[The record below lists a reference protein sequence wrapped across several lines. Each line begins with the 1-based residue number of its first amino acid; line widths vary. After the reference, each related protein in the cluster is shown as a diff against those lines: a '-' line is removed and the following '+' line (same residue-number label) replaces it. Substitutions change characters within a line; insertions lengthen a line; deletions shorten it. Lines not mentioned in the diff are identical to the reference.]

1 MTETTPQPRF
11 HKSPRLGEQLVLKGV
26 ISQEELESSLAASKA
41 SGTKLGE
48 YLVSHGI
55 VPEEEILKALSEQL
69 NVPLYDA
76 SKYPLDPALKELLPQ
91 DIARENRLVPLTMDN
106 EILYCALLDPNNFH
120 AIDAVEE
127 FCQCQV
133 EPVLCTKQ
141 DFVRLFS
148 AIYGEYSAF
157 NEMLGEIGANLAP
170 ETAAR
175 DEEEI
180 SADAAND
187 VPVIRLVN
195 LILSEGVK
203 VGASDIHINP
213 EKTTVNV
220 RYRVEGMLR
229 KASEVPLKMASSVVS
244 RIKIMGNMDISET
257 RLPQDGR
264 FTMKVEGHEIN
275 VRVSSIPT
283 TYGENVVMRLLDMNA
298 KRVYELPKLGM
309 SPEDFETVS
318 SAARKPYGMILSTG
332 PTGSGKSSSLYAII
346 KLVNREEVNIMTL
359 EDPVEYRM
367 AGVRQVQL
375 NVKAGMTFSS
385 GLRSILRQDPDILM
399 VGEIRDKETAQIAVQ
414 AALTGHL
421 VLSTLHTN
429 DAISAINRLVDMGV
443 EPYLVSSVLLCSFAQ
458 RLVRCVCPH
467 CREEYQ
473 PAPGLMKAFNLTAAD
488 GPFYHG
494 AGCPRCGGTGYMGRT
509 AIFEVF
515 PMLDEFQDMVASG
528 ATRQAIARR
537 ARELGIHSMTDD
549 AAQKIRAGITTCEE
563 AIRVTAA

>member
-1 MTETTPQPRF
+1 MPNNVPRF
-11 HKSPRLGEQLVLKGV
+11 NRSPRLGEQLVLKG
-26 ISQEELESSLAASKA
+26 ILSEEALENALSAAKA
-41 SGTKLGE
+41 ANMKLGE
-48 YLVSHGI
+48 YLTSHGI
-55 VPEEEILKALSEQL
+55 VPEEDILKALSEQL
-69 NVPLYDA
+69 SFPLYNPDEF
-76 SKYPLDPALKELLPQ
+76 PLDPHLKDLVPQ
-91 DIARENRLVPLTMDN
+91 DVARENRLVPLTL
-106 EILYCALLDPNNFH
+106 EEGVLYCALLDPNNFR
-120 AIDAVEE
+120 ALDTVEE
-127 FCQCQV
+127 TCRCQV
-133 EPVLCTKQ
+133 EPVLCTKA

-148 AIYGEYSAF
+148 AVYGEYSAF
-157 NEMLGEIGANLAP
+157 SEMLGEIDTDTAP
-170 ETAAR
+170 DAGRA
-175 DEEEI
+175 DEEVI
-180 SADAAND
+180 TSNAVDD

-229 KASEVPLKMASSVVS
+229 KASEVPLKLAPSVVS

-264 FTMKVEGHEIN
+264 FTIKVEGHEIN

-283 TYGENVVMRLLDMNA
+283 TYGENVVMRLLDMSA
-298 KRVYELPKLGM
+298 QRIYELPKLGM
-309 SPEDFETVS
+309 GPEDYKLVTQ
-318 SAARKPYGMILSTG
+318 AAHKPYGMILSTG

-346 KLVNREEVNIMTL
+346 KLVNRDEVNIMTL

-385 GLRSILRQDPDILM
+385 GLRAILRQDPDILM
-399 VGEIRDKETAQIAVQ
+399 VGEIRDRETAQIAVQ

-429 DAISAINRLVDMGV
+429 DALSAVTRLVDMGV
-443 EPYLVSSVLLCSFAQ
+443 EPYLVASVLLCSFAQ

-467 CREEYQ
+467 CREQYQ
-473 PAPGLMKAFNLTAAD
+473 PSIGLLHVFGLTPED
-488 GPFYHG
+488 GPFFHG
-494 AGCPRCGGTGYMGRT
+494 KGCPRCGGTGYMGRT

-515 PMLDEFQDMVASG
+515 PMLDELQGMVTAGKSK
-528 ATRQAIARR
+528 QEIYRR
-537 ARELGIHSMTDD
+537 ARELGIRTMADD
-549 AAQKIRAGITTCEE
+549 AAKKIRAGITTAEE

>member
-1 MTETTPQPRF
+1 MPNNVPRF
-11 HKSPRLGEQLVLKGV
+11 NRSPRLGEQLVLKG
-26 ISQEELESSLAASKA
+26 ILTEEALENALSAAKA
-41 SGTKLGE
+41 ANMKLGE
-48 YLVSHGI
+48 YLTSHGI
-55 VPEEEILKALSEQL
+55 VPEEDILKALSEQL
-69 NVPLYDA
+69 NFPLYNPDEF
-76 SKYPLDPALKELLPQ
+76 PLDTHLKDLVPQ
-91 DIARENRLVPLTMDN
+91 DVARENRLVPLTF
-106 EILYCALLDPNNFH
+106 EEGVLYCALLDPNNFR
-120 AIDAVEE
+120 ALDTVEE
-127 FCQCQV
+127 TCRCQV
-133 EPVLCTKQ
+133 EPVLCTKA
-141 DFVRLFS
+141 DFIRLFS
-148 AIYGEYSAF
+148 AVYGEYSAF
-157 NEMLGEIGANLAP
+157 SEMLGEIDADTAP
-170 ETAAR
+170 DAGLK
-175 DEEEI
+175 DEEVI
-180 SADAAND
+180 TNNAVDD

-229 KASEVPLKMASSVVS
+229 KASEVPLKLAPSVVS

-264 FTMKVEGHEIN
+264 FTIKVEGHEIN

-283 TYGENVVMRLLDMNA
+283 TYGENVVMRLLDMSA
-298 KRVYELPKLGM
+298 QRIYELPKLGM
-309 SPEDFETVS
+309 GPEDYKLVTQ
-318 SAARKPYGMILSTG
+318 AAHKPYGMILSTG

-346 KLVNREEVNIMTL
+346 KLVNRDEVNIMTL

-385 GLRSILRQDPDILM
+385 GLRAILRQDPDILM
-399 VGEIRDKETAQIAVQ
+399 VGEIRDRETAHIAVQ

-429 DAISAINRLVDMGV
+429 DALSAVNRLVDMGV
-443 EPYLVSSVLLCSFAQ
+443 EPYLVASVLLCSFAQ

-467 CREEYQ
+467 CREQYQ
-473 PAPGLMKAFNLTAAD
+473 PSIGLLHVFGLTPED
-488 GPFYHG
+488 GPFFHG
-494 AGCPRCGGTGYMGRT
+494 KGCPRCGGTGYMGRT

-515 PMLDEFQDMVASG
+515 PMLDELQEMVTAGKSK
-528 ATRQAIARR
+528 QEIYRR
-537 ARELGIHSMTDD
+537 ARELGIRTMADD
-549 AAQKIRAGITTCEE
+549 AAKKIRAGITTAEE

>member
-1 MTETTPQPRF
+1 MTNNAPRF
-11 HKSPRLGEQLVLKGV
+11 NRSPRLGEQLVLKG
-26 ISQEELESSLAASKA
+26 ILTEEALENALSAAKA
-41 SGTKLGE
+41 ADMKLGE
-48 YLVSHGI
+48 YLTSHGI
-55 VPEEEILKALSEQL
+55 VPEEDILKALSEQL
-69 NVPLYDA
+69 NFPLYNPDEF
-76 SKYPLDPALKELLPQ
+76 PLDTHLKDLVPQ
-91 DIARENRLVPLTMDN
+91 DVARENRLVPLSL
-106 EILYCALLDPNNFH
+106 EGGVLYCALLDPNNFR
-120 AIDAVEE
+120 ALDTVEE
-127 FCQCQV
+127 TCRCQV
-133 EPVLCTKQ
+133 EPVLCTKA

-148 AIYGEYSAF
+148 AVYGEYSAF
-157 NEMLGEIGANLAP
+157 SEMLGEIDADTAP
-170 ETAAR
+170 DTGMA
-175 DEEEI
+175 DEEVI
-180 SADAAND
+180 TNNAVDD

-229 KASEVPLKMASSVVS
+229 KASEVPLKLAPSVVS

-264 FTMKVEGHEIN
+264 FTIKVEGHEIN

-283 TYGENVVMRLLDMNA
+283 TYGENVVMRLLDMSA
-298 KRVYELPKLGM
+298 QRIYELPKLGM
-309 SPEDFETVS
+309 GPEDYELVTQ
-318 SAARKPYGMILSTG
+318 AAHKPYGMILSTG

-346 KLVNREEVNIMTL
+346 KLINRDEVNIMTL

-385 GLRSILRQDPDILM
+385 GLRAILRQDPDILM
-399 VGEIRDKETAQIAVQ
+399 VGEIRDRETAQIAVQ

-429 DAISAINRLVDMGV
+429 DALSAVNRLVDMGV
-443 EPYLVSSVLLCSFAQ
+443 EPYLVASVLLCSFAQ

-467 CREEYQ
+467 CREQYQ
-473 PAPGLMKAFNLTAAD
+473 PSIGLLHVFGLTPED
-488 GPFYHG
+488 GPFFHG
-494 AGCPRCGGTGYMGRT
+494 KGCPRCGGTGYMGRT

-515 PMLDEFQDMVASG
+515 PMLDELQEMITAGKSK
-528 ATRQAIARR
+528 QEIYRR
-537 ARELGIHSMTDD
+537 ARELGIRTMTDD
-549 AAQKIRAGITTCEE
+549 AAKKIRAGITTAEE

>member
-1 MTETTPQPRF
+1 MTNNVPRLNR
-11 HKSPRLGEQLVLKGV
+11 SPRLGEQLVLKG
-26 ISQEELESSLAASKA
+26 ILTEEALENALSAAKA
-41 SGTKLGE
+41 ANMKLGE
-48 YLVSHGI
+48 YLTSHGI
-55 VPEEEILKALSEQL
+55 VPEEDILKALSEQL
-69 NVPLYDA
+69 NFPLYNPDEF
-76 SKYPLDPALKELLPQ
+76 PLDPHLKDLVPQ
-91 DIARENRLVPLTMDN
+91 DVARENRLVPLTF
-106 EILYCALLDPNNFH
+106 EEGVLYCALLDSNNFR
-120 AIDAVEE
+120 ALDTVEE
-127 FCQCQV
+127 TCRCQV
-133 EPVLCTKQ
+133 EPVLCTKA

-148 AIYGEYSAF
+148 AVYGEYSAF
-157 NEMLGEIGANLAP
+157 SEMLGEIDADTAP
-170 ETAAR
+170 DAGRA
-175 DEEEI
+175 DEEVI
-180 SADAAND
+180 TNNAVDD

-229 KASEVPLKMASSVVS
+229 KASEVPLKLAPSVVS

-264 FTMKVEGHEIN
+264 FTIKVEGHEIN

-283 TYGENVVMRLLDMNA
+283 TYGENVVMRLLDMSA
-298 KRVYELPKLGM
+298 QRIYELPKLGM
-309 SPEDFETVS
+309 GPEDYKLVTQ
-318 SAARKPYGMILSTG
+318 AAHKPYGMILSTG

-346 KLVNREEVNIMTL
+346 KLVNRDEVNIMTL

-385 GLRSILRQDPDILM
+385 GLRAILRQDPDILM
-399 VGEIRDKETAQIAVQ
+399 VGEIRDRETAQIAVQ

-429 DAISAINRLVDMGV
+429 DALSAVNRLVDMGV
-443 EPYLVSSVLLCSFAQ
+443 EPYLVASVLLCSFAQ

-467 CREEYQ
+467 CREQYQ
-473 PAPGLMKAFNLTAAD
+473 PSIGLLHVFGLTPED
-488 GPFYHG
+488 GPFFHG
-494 AGCPRCGGTGYMGRT
+494 KGCPRCGGTGYMGRT

-515 PMLDEFQDMVASG
+515 PMLDELQEMVTAGKSK
-528 ATRQAIARR
+528 QEIYRR
-537 ARELGIHSMTDD
+537 ARELGIRTMADD
-549 AAQKIRAGITTCEE
+549 AAKKIRAGITTAEE

>member
-1 MTETTPQPRF
+1 MPNNVPRF
-11 HKSPRLGEQLVLKGV
+11 NRSPRLGEQLVLKG
-26 ISQEELESSLAASKA
+26 ILTEEALENALSAAKA
-41 SGTKLGE
+41 ANMKLGE
-48 YLVSHGI
+48 YLTSHGI
-55 VPEEEILKALSEQL
+55 VPEEDILKALSEQL
-69 NVPLYDA
+69 NFPLYNPDEF
-76 SKYPLDPALKELLPQ
+76 PLDPHLKDLVPQ
-91 DIARENRLVPLTMDN
+91 DVARENRLVPLTF
-106 EILYCALLDPNNFH
+106 EEGVLYCALLDPNNFR
-120 AIDAVEE
+120 ALDTVEE
-127 FCQCQV
+127 TCRCQV
-133 EPVLCTKQ
+133 EPVLCTKA

-148 AIYGEYSAF
+148 AVYGEYSAF
-157 NEMLGEIGANLAP
+157 SEMLGEIDADTTPDAGRA
-170 ETAAR
+170 
-175 DEEEI
+175 DEEVI
-180 SADAAND
+180 TNNAVDD

-229 KASEVPLKMASSVVS
+229 KASEVPLKLAPSVVS

-264 FTMKVEGHEIN
+264 FTIKVEGHEIN

-283 TYGENVVMRLLDMNA
+283 TYGENVVMRLLDMSA
-298 KRVYELPKLGM
+298 QRIYELPKLGM
-309 SPEDFETVS
+309 GPEDYKLVTQ
-318 SAARKPYGMILSTG
+318 AAHKPYGMILSTG

-346 KLVNREEVNIMTL
+346 KLVNRDEVNIMTL

-385 GLRSILRQDPDILM
+385 GLRAILRQDPDILM
-399 VGEIRDKETAQIAVQ
+399 VGEIRDRETAQIAVQ

-429 DAISAINRLVDMGV
+429 DALSAVNRLVDMGV
-443 EPYLVSSVLLCSFAQ
+443 EPYLVASVLLCSFAQ

-467 CREEYQ
+467 CREQYQ
-473 PAPGLMKAFNLTAAD
+473 PSIGLLHVFGLTPED
-488 GPFYHG
+488 GPFFHG
-494 AGCPRCGGTGYMGRT
+494 KGCPRCGGTGYMGRT

-515 PMLDEFQDMVASG
+515 PMLDELQEMVTAGKSK
-528 ATRQAIARR
+528 QEIYRR
-537 ARELGIHSMTDD
+537 ARELGIRIMADD
-549 AAQKIRAGITTCEE
+549 AAKKIRAGITTAEE

>member
-1 MTETTPQPRF
+1 MPNNVPRF
-11 HKSPRLGEQLVLKGV
+11 NRSPRLGEQLVLKG
-26 ISQEELESSLAASKA
+26 ILTEEALENALSAAKA
-41 SGTKLGE
+41 ANMKLGE
-48 YLVSHGI
+48 YLTSHGI
-55 VPEEEILKALSEQL
+55 VPEEDILKALSEQL
-69 NVPLYDA
+69 NFPLYNPDEF
-76 SKYPLDPALKELLPQ
+76 PLNPHLKDMVPQ
-91 DIARENRLVPLTMDN
+91 DVARENRLVPLTL
-106 EILYCALLDPNNFH
+106 EEGVLYCALLDPNNFR
-120 AIDAVEE
+120 ALDTVEE
-127 FCQCQV
+127 NCRCQV
-133 EPVLCTKQ
+133 EPVLCTKA

-148 AIYGEYSAF
+148 AVYGEYSAF
-157 NEMLGEIGANLAP
+157 SEMLGEIDADTAP
-170 ETAAR
+170 DAGRA
-175 DEEEI
+175 DEEVI
-180 SADAAND
+180 TNNAVDD

-229 KASEVPLKMASSVVS
+229 KASEVPLKLAPSVVS

-264 FTMKVEGHEIN
+264 FTIKVEGHEIN

-283 TYGENVVMRLLDMNA
+283 TYGENVVMRLLDMSA
-298 KRVYELPKLGM
+298 QRIYELPKLGM
-309 SPEDFETVS
+309 GPEDYKLVTQ
-318 SAARKPYGMILSTG
+318 AAHKPYGMILSTG

-346 KLVNREEVNIMTL
+346 KLVNRDEVNIMTL

-385 GLRSILRQDPDILM
+385 GLRAILRQDPDILM
-399 VGEIRDKETAQIAVQ
+399 VGEIRDRETAHIAVQ

-429 DAISAINRLVDMGV
+429 DALSAVNRLVDMGV
-443 EPYLVSSVLLCSFAQ
+443 EPYLVASVLLCSFAQ

-467 CREEYQ
+467 CREQYQ
-473 PAPGLMKAFNLTAAD
+473 PSIGLLHVFGLTPED
-488 GPFYHG
+488 GPFFHG
-494 AGCPRCGGTGYMGRT
+494 KGCPRCGGTGYMGRT

-515 PMLDEFQDMVASG
+515 PMLDELQEMVTAGKSK
-528 ATRQAIARR
+528 QEIYRR
-537 ARELGIHSMTDD
+537 ARELGIRTMADD
-549 AAQKIRAGITTCEE
+549 AAKKIRAGITTAEE

>member
-1 MTETTPQPRF
+1 MPNNAPRF
-11 HKSPRLGEQLVLKGV
+11 NRSPRLGEQLVLKG
-26 ISQEELESSLAASKA
+26 ILTEEALENALSAAKA
-41 SGTKLGE
+41 ANMKLGE
-48 YLVSHGI
+48 YLTSHGI
-55 VPEEEILKALSEQL
+55 VPEEDILKALSEQL
-69 NVPLYDA
+69 NFPLYNPDEF
-76 SKYPLDPALKELLPQ
+76 PLDPHLKDLVPQ
-91 DIARENRLVPLTMDN
+91 DVAREIRLVPLTF
-106 EILYCALLDPNNFH
+106 EEGVLYCALLDPNNFR
-120 AIDAVEE
+120 ALDTVEE
-127 FCQCQV
+127 TCRCQM
-133 EPVLCTKQ
+133 EPVLCTKA

-148 AIYGEYSAF
+148 AVYGEYSAF
-157 NEMLGEIGANLAP
+157 SEMLGEIDADTAP
-170 ETAAR
+170 DAGRA
-175 DEEEI
+175 DEEVI
-180 SADAAND
+180 TNNAVDD

-229 KASEVPLKMASSVVS
+229 KASEVPLKLAPSVVS

-264 FTMKVEGHEIN
+264 FTIKVEGHEIN

-283 TYGENVVMRLLDMNA
+283 TYGENVVMRLLDMSA
-298 KRVYELPKLGM
+298 QRIYELPKLGM
-309 SPEDFETVS
+309 GPEDYKLVTQ
-318 SAARKPYGMILSTG
+318 AAHKPYGMILSTG

-346 KLVNREEVNIMTL
+346 KLVNRDEVNIMTL

-385 GLRSILRQDPDILM
+385 GLRAILRQDPDILM
-399 VGEIRDKETAQIAVQ
+399 VGEIRDRETAHIAVQ

-429 DAISAINRLVDMGV
+429 DALSAVNRLVDMGV
-443 EPYLVSSVLLCSFAQ
+443 EPYLVASVLLCSFAQ

-467 CREEYQ
+467 CREQYQ
-473 PAPGLMKAFNLTAAD
+473 PSIGLLHVFGLTPED
-488 GPFYHG
+488 GPFFHG
-494 AGCPRCGGTGYMGRT
+494 KGCPRCGGTGYMGRT

-515 PMLDEFQDMVASG
+515 PMLDELQEMVTAGKSK
-528 ATRQAIARR
+528 QEIYRR
-537 ARELGIHSMTDD
+537 ARELGIRTMADD
-549 AAQKIRAGITTCEE
+549 AAKKIRAGITTAEE

>member
-1 MTETTPQPRF
+1 MPNNVPRF
-11 HKSPRLGEQLVLKGV
+11 NRSPRLGEQLVLKG
-26 ISQEELESSLAASKA
+26 ILTEEALENALSAAKA
-41 SGTKLGE
+41 ANMKLGE
-48 YLVSHGI
+48 YLTSHGI
-55 VPEEEILKALSEQL
+55 VPEEDILKALSEQL
-69 NVPLYDA
+69 NFPLYNPDEF
-76 SKYPLDPALKELLPQ
+76 PLNPHLKDMVPQ
-91 DIARENRLVPLTMDN
+91 DVARENRLVPLTL
-106 EILYCALLDPNNFH
+106 EEGVLYCALLDPNNFR
-120 AIDAVEE
+120 ALDTVEE
-127 FCQCQV
+127 NCRCQV
-133 EPVLCTKQ
+133 EPVLCTKA

-148 AIYGEYSAF
+148 AVYGEYSAF
-157 NEMLGEIGANLAP
+157 SEMLGEIDADTAP
-170 ETAAR
+170 DAGRA
-175 DEEEI
+175 DEEVI
-180 SADAAND
+180 TTNAVDD

-229 KASEVPLKMASSVVS
+229 KASEVPLKLAPSVVS

-264 FTMKVEGHEIN
+264 FTIKLEGHEIN

-283 TYGENVVMRLLDMNA
+283 TYGENVVMRLLDMSA
-298 KRVYELPKLGM
+298 QRIYELPKLGM
-309 SPEDFETVS
+309 GPEDYKLVTQ
-318 SAARKPYGMILSTG
+318 AAHKPYGMILSTG

-346 KLVNREEVNIMTL
+346 KLVNRDEVNIMTL

-385 GLRSILRQDPDILM
+385 GLRAILRQDPDILM
-399 VGEIRDKETAQIAVQ
+399 VGEIRDRETAHIAVQ

-429 DAISAINRLVDMGV
+429 DALSAVNRLVDMGV
-443 EPYLVSSVLLCSFAQ
+443 EPYLVASVLLCSFAQ

-467 CREEYQ
+467 CREQYQ
-473 PAPGLMKAFNLTAAD
+473 PSIGLLHVFGLTPED
-488 GPFYHG
+488 GPFFHG
-494 AGCPRCGGTGYMGRT
+494 KGCPRCGGTGYMGRT

-515 PMLDEFQDMVASG
+515 PMLDELQEMVTAGKSK
-528 ATRQAIARR
+528 QEIYRR
-537 ARELGIHSMTDD
+537 ARELGIRTMADD
-549 AAQKIRAGITTCEE
+549 AAKKIRAGITTAEE

>member
-1 MTETTPQPRF
+1 MPNNVPRF
-11 HKSPRLGEQLVLKGV
+11 NRSPRLGEQLVLKG
-26 ISQEELESSLAASKA
+26 ILTEEALENALSAAKA
-41 SGTKLGE
+41 ANMKLGE
-48 YLVSHGI
+48 YLTSHGI
-55 VPEEEILKALSEQL
+55 VPEEDILKALSEQL
-69 NVPLYDA
+69 SFPLYNPDEF
-76 SKYPLDPALKELLPQ
+76 PLDTHLKDLVPQ
-91 DIARENRLVPLTMDN
+91 DVARENRLVPLTL
-106 EILYCALLDPNNFH
+106 EEGVLYCALLDPNNFR
-120 AIDAVEE
+120 ALDTVEE
-127 FCQCQV
+127 TCRCQV
-133 EPVLCTKQ
+133 EPVLCTKA

-148 AIYGEYSAF
+148 AVYGEYSAF
-157 NEMLGEIGANLAP
+157 SEMLGEIDADTAP
-170 ETAAR
+170 DAGRA
-175 DEEEI
+175 DEEVI
-180 SADAAND
+180 TNNAVDD

-229 KASEVPLKMASSVVS
+229 KASEVPLKLAPSVVS

-264 FTMKVEGHEIN
+264 FTIKVEGHEIN

-283 TYGENVVMRLLDMNA
+283 TYGENVVMRLLDMSA
-298 KRVYELPKLGM
+298 QRIYELPKLGM
-309 SPEDFETVS
+309 GPEDYKLVTQ
-318 SAARKPYGMILSTG
+318 AAHKPYGMILSTG

-346 KLVNREEVNIMTL
+346 KLVNRDEVNIMTL

-385 GLRSILRQDPDILM
+385 GLRAILRQDPDILM
-399 VGEIRDKETAQIAVQ
+399 VGEIRDRETAQIAVQ

-429 DAISAINRLVDMGV
+429 DALSAVNRLVDMGV
-443 EPYLVSSVLLCSFAQ
+443 EPYLVASVLLCSFAQ

-467 CREEYQ
+467 CREQYQ
-473 PAPGLMKAFNLTAAD
+473 PSIGLLHVFGLTPED
-488 GPFYHG
+488 GPFFHG
-494 AGCPRCGGTGYMGRT
+494 KGCPRCGGTGYMGRT

-515 PMLDEFQDMVASG
+515 PMLDELQEMVTAGKSK
-528 ATRQAIARR
+528 QEIYRR
-537 ARELGIHSMTDD
+537 ARELGIRTMADD
-549 AAQKIRAGITTCEE
+549 AAKKIRAGITTAEE

>member
-1 MTETTPQPRF
+1 MPNNVPRF
-11 HKSPRLGEQLVLKGV
+11 NRSPRLGEQLVLKG
-26 ISQEELESSLAASKA
+26 ILTEEALENALSAAKA
-41 SGTKLGE
+41 ANMKLGE
-48 YLVSHGI
+48 YLTSHGI
-55 VPEEEILKALSEQL
+55 VPEEDILKALSEQL
-69 NVPLYDA
+69 NLPLYNPDEF
-76 SKYPLDPALKELLPQ
+76 PLDPHLKDLVPQ
-91 DIARENRLVPLTMDN
+91 DVARENRLVPLTF
-106 EILYCALLDPNNFH
+106 EEGVLYCALLDPNNFR
-120 AIDAVEE
+120 ALDTVEE
-127 FCQCQV
+127 TCRCQV
-133 EPVLCTKQ
+133 EPVLCTKA

-148 AIYGEYSAF
+148 AVYGEYSAF
-157 NEMLGEIGANLAP
+157 SEMLGEIDADTSPDAGRA
-170 ETAAR
+170 
-175 DEEEI
+175 DEEVI
-180 SADAAND
+180 TNNAVDD

-229 KASEVPLKMASSVVS
+229 KASEVPLKLAPSVVS

-264 FTMKVEGHEIN
+264 FTIKVEGHEIN

-283 TYGENVVMRLLDMNA
+283 TYGENVVMRLLDMSA
-298 KRVYELPKLGM
+298 QRIYELPKLGM
-309 SPEDFETVS
+309 GPEDYKLVTQ
-318 SAARKPYGMILSTG
+318 AAHKPYGMILSTG

-346 KLVNREEVNIMTL
+346 KLVNRDEVNIMTL

-385 GLRSILRQDPDILM
+385 GLRAILRQDPDILM
-399 VGEIRDKETAQIAVQ
+399 VGEIRDRETAHIAVQ

-429 DAISAINRLVDMGV
+429 DALSAVNRLVDMGV
-443 EPYLVSSVLLCSFAQ
+443 EPYLVASVLLCSFAQ

-467 CREEYQ
+467 CREQYQ
-473 PAPGLMKAFNLTAAD
+473 PSIGLLHVFGLTPED
-488 GPFYHG
+488 GPFFHG
-494 AGCPRCGGTGYMGRT
+494 KGCPRCGGTGYMGRT

-515 PMLDEFQDMVASG
+515 PMLDELQEMVTAGKSK
-528 ATRQAIARR
+528 QEIYRR
-537 ARELGIHSMTDD
+537 ARELGIRTMADD
-549 AAQKIRAGITTCEE
+549 AAKKIRAGITTAEE

>member
-1 MTETTPQPRF
+1 MTNNVPRF
-11 HKSPRLGEQLVLKGV
+11 NRSPRLGEQLVLKG
-26 ISQEELESSLAASKA
+26 ILTEEALENALSAAKA
-41 SGTKLGE
+41 ADMKLGE
-48 YLVSHGI
+48 YLTSHGI
-55 VPEEEILKALSEQL
+55 VPEEDILKALSEQL
-69 NVPLYDA
+69 NFPLYNPDEF
-76 SKYPLDPALKELLPQ
+76 PLDPHLKDMVPQ
-91 DIARENRLVPLTMDN
+91 DVARENRLVPLTF
-106 EILYCALLDPNNFH
+106 EEGVLYCALLDPNNFR
-120 AIDAVEE
+120 ALDTVEE
-127 FCQCQV
+127 TCRCQV
-133 EPVLCTKQ
+133 EPVLCTKA

-148 AIYGEYSAF
+148 AVYGEYSAF
-157 NEMLGEIGANLAP
+157 SEMLGEINADTAP
-170 ETAAR
+170 DAGRA
-175 DEEEI
+175 DEEVI
-180 SADAAND
+180 TNNAVDD

-229 KASEVPLKMASSVVS
+229 KASEVPLKLAPSVVS

-264 FTMKVEGHEIN
+264 FTIKVEGHEIN

-283 TYGENVVMRLLDMNA
+283 TYGENVVMRLLDMSA
-298 KRVYELPKLGM
+298 QRIYELPKLGM
-309 SPEDFETVS
+309 GPEDYKLVTQ
-318 SAARKPYGMILSTG
+318 AAHKPYGMILSTG

-346 KLVNREEVNIMTL
+346 KLINRDEVNIMTL

-367 AGVRQVQL
+367 TGVRQVQL

-385 GLRSILRQDPDILM
+385 GLRAILRQDPDILM
-399 VGEIRDKETAQIAVQ
+399 VGEIRDRETAQIAVQ

-429 DAISAINRLVDMGV
+429 DALSAVNRLVDMGV
-443 EPYLVSSVLLCSFAQ
+443 EPYLVASVLLCSFAQ

-467 CREEYQ
+467 CREQYQ
-473 PAPGLMKAFNLTAAD
+473 PSIGLLHVFGLTPED
-488 GPFYHG
+488 GPFFHG
-494 AGCPRCGGTGYMGRT
+494 KGCPRCGGTGYMGRT

-515 PMLDEFQDMVASG
+515 PMLDELQEMVTAGKSK
-528 ATRQAIARR
+528 QEIYRR
-537 ARELGIHSMTDD
+537 ARELGIRTMADD
-549 AAQKIRAGITTCEE
+549 AAKKIRAGITTAEE

>member
-1 MTETTPQPRF
+1 MPNNAPRF
-11 HKSPRLGEQLVLKGV
+11 NRSPRLGEQLVLKG
-26 ISQEELESSLAASKA
+26 ILTEEALENALSAAKA
-41 SGTKLGE
+41 ANMKLGE
-48 YLVSHGI
+48 YLTSHGI
-55 VPEEEILKALSEQL
+55 VPEEDILKALSEQL
-69 NVPLYDA
+69 SFPLYNPDEF
-76 SKYPLDPALKELLPQ
+76 PLDPHLKDLVPQ
-91 DIARENRLVPLTMDN
+91 DVARENRLVPLTL
-106 EILYCALLDPNNFH
+106 EEGVLYCALLDPNNFR
-120 AIDAVEE
+120 ALDTVEE
-127 FCQCQV
+127 TCRCQV
-133 EPVLCTKQ
+133 EPVLCTKA

-148 AIYGEYSAF
+148 AVYGEYSAF
-157 NEMLGEIGANLAP
+157 SEMLGEIDADTAP
-170 ETAAR
+170 DAGRA
-175 DEEEI
+175 DEEVI
-180 SADAAND
+180 TNNAVDD

-229 KASEVPLKMASSVVS
+229 KASEVPLKLAPSVVS

-264 FTMKVEGHEIN
+264 FTIKVEGHEIN

-283 TYGENVVMRLLDMNA
+283 TYGENVVMRLLDMSA
-298 KRVYELPKLGM
+298 QRIYELPKLGM
-309 SPEDFETVS
+309 GPEDYKLVTQ
-318 SAARKPYGMILSTG
+318 AARKPYGMILSTG

-346 KLVNREEVNIMTL
+346 KLVNRDEVNIMTL

-385 GLRSILRQDPDILM
+385 GLRAILRQDPDILM
-399 VGEIRDKETAQIAVQ
+399 VGEIRDRETAQIAVQ

-429 DAISAINRLVDMGV
+429 DALSAVNRLVDMGV
-443 EPYLVSSVLLCSFAQ
+443 EPYLVASVLLCSFAQ

-467 CREEYQ
+467 CREQYQ
-473 PAPGLMKAFNLTAAD
+473 PSIGLLHVFGLTPED
-488 GPFYHG
+488 GPFFHG
-494 AGCPRCGGTGYMGRT
+494 KGCPRCGGTGYMGRT

-515 PMLDEFQDMVASG
+515 PMLDELQEMVTAGKSK
-528 ATRQAIARR
+528 QEIYRR
-537 ARELGIHSMTDD
+537 ARELGIRTMADD
-549 AAQKIRAGITTCEE
+549 AAKKIRAGITTAEE

>member
-1 MTETTPQPRF
+1 MPNNVPRF
-11 HKSPRLGEQLVLKGV
+11 NRSPRLGEQLVLKG
-26 ISQEELESSLAASKA
+26 ILTEEALENALSAAKA
-41 SGTKLGE
+41 ANMKLGE
-48 YLVSHGI
+48 YLTSHGI
-55 VPEEEILKALSEQL
+55 VPEEDILKALSEQL
-69 NVPLYDA
+69 SFPLYNPDEF
-76 SKYPLDPALKELLPQ
+76 PLDTHLKDLVPQ
-91 DIARENRLVPLTMDN
+91 DVARENRLVPLTL
-106 EILYCALLDPNNFH
+106 EEGVLYCALLDPNNFR
-120 AIDAVEE
+120 ALDTVEE
-127 FCQCQV
+127 TCRCQV
-133 EPVLCTKQ
+133 EPVLCTKA

-148 AIYGEYSAF
+148 AVYGEYSAF
-157 NEMLGEIGANLAP
+157 SEMLGEIDADTAP
-170 ETAAR
+170 DADRA
-175 DEEEI
+175 DEEVI
-180 SADAAND
+180 TNNAVDD

-229 KASEVPLKMASSVVS
+229 KASEVPLKLAPSVVS

-264 FTMKVEGHEIN
+264 FTIKVEGHEIN

-283 TYGENVVMRLLDMNA
+283 TYGENVVMRLLDMSA
-298 KRVYELPKLGM
+298 QRIYELPKLGM
-309 SPEDFETVS
+309 GPEDYKLVTQ
-318 SAARKPYGMILSTG
+318 AAHKPYGMILSTG

-346 KLVNREEVNIMTL
+346 KLVNRDEVNIMTL

-385 GLRSILRQDPDILM
+385 GLRAILRQDPDILM
-399 VGEIRDKETAQIAVQ
+399 VGEIRDRETAQIAVQ

-429 DAISAINRLVDMGV
+429 DALSAVNRLVDMGV
-443 EPYLVSSVLLCSFAQ
+443 EPYLVASVLLCSFAQ

-467 CREEYQ
+467 CREQYQ
-473 PAPGLMKAFNLTAAD
+473 PSIGLLHVFGLTPED
-488 GPFYHG
+488 GPFFHG
-494 AGCPRCGGTGYMGRT
+494 KGCPRCGGTGYMGRT

-515 PMLDEFQDMVASG
+515 PMLDELQEMVTAGKSK
-528 ATRQAIARR
+528 QEIYRR
-537 ARELGIHSMTDD
+537 ARELGIRTMADD
-549 AAQKIRAGITTCEE
+549 AAKKIRAGITTAEE

>member
-1 MTETTPQPRF
+1 MPNNVPRF
-11 HKSPRLGEQLVLKGV
+11 NRSPRLGEQLVLKG
-26 ISQEELESSLAASKA
+26 ILTEEALENALSAAKA
-41 SGTKLGE
+41 ANMKLGE
-48 YLVSHGI
+48 YLTSHGI
-55 VPEEEILKALSEQL
+55 VPEEDILKALSEQL
-69 NVPLYDA
+69 NFPLYNPDEF
-76 SKYPLDPALKELLPQ
+76 PLDTHLKDLMPQ
-91 DIARENRLVPLTMDN
+91 DVARENRLVPLTF
-106 EILYCALLDPNNFH
+106 EEGVLYCALLDPNNFR
-120 AIDAVEE
+120 ALDTVEE
-127 FCQCQV
+127 TCRCQV
-133 EPVLCTKQ
+133 EPVLCTKA

-148 AIYGEYSAF
+148 AVYGEYSAF
-157 NEMLGEIGANLAP
+157 SEMLGEIDADTAP
-170 ETAAR
+170 DAGRA
-175 DEEEI
+175 DEEVI
-180 SADAAND
+180 TNNAVDD

-229 KASEVPLKMASSVVS
+229 KASEVPLKLAPSVVS

-264 FTMKVEGHEIN
+264 FTIKVEGHEIN

-283 TYGENVVMRLLDMNA
+283 TYGENVVMRLLDMSA
-298 KRVYELPKLGM
+298 QRIYELPKLGM
-309 SPEDFETVS
+309 GPEDYKLVTQ
-318 SAARKPYGMILSTG
+318 AAHKPYGMILSTG

-346 KLVNREEVNIMTL
+346 KLVNRDEVNIMTL

-385 GLRSILRQDPDILM
+385 GLRAILRQDPDILM
-399 VGEIRDKETAQIAVQ
+399 VGEIRDRETAHIAVQ

-429 DAISAINRLVDMGV
+429 DALSAVNRLVDMGV
-443 EPYLVSSVLLCSFAQ
+443 EPYLVASVLLCSFAQ

-467 CREEYQ
+467 CREQYQ
-473 PAPGLMKAFNLTAAD
+473 PSIGLLHVFGLTPED
-488 GPFYHG
+488 GPFFHG
-494 AGCPRCGGTGYMGRT
+494 KGCPRCGGTGYMGRT

-515 PMLDEFQDMVASG
+515 PMLDELQEMVTAGKSK
-528 ATRQAIARR
+528 QEIYRR
-537 ARELGIHSMTDD
+537 ARELGIRTMADD
-549 AAQKIRAGITTCEE
+549 AAKKIRAGITTAEE

>member
-1 MTETTPQPRF
+1 MPNNVPRF
-11 HKSPRLGEQLVLKGV
+11 NRSPRLGEQLVLKG
-26 ISQEELESSLAASKA
+26 ILTEEALENALSAAKA
-41 SGTKLGE
+41 ANMKLGE
-48 YLVSHGI
+48 YLTSHGI
-55 VPEEEILKALSEQL
+55 VPEEDILKALSEQL
-69 NVPLYDA
+69 NFPLYNPDEF
-76 SKYPLDPALKELLPQ
+76 PLDTHLKDLVPQ
-91 DIARENRLVPLTMDN
+91 DVARENRLVPLTF
-106 EILYCALLDPNNFH
+106 EEGVLYCALLDPNNFR
-120 AIDAVEE
+120 ALDTVEE
-127 FCQCQV
+127 TCRCQV
-133 EPVLCTKQ
+133 EPVLCTKA

-148 AIYGEYSAF
+148 AVYGEYSAF
-157 NEMLGEIGANLAP
+157 SEMLGEIDADTAP
-170 ETAAR
+170 DAGRA
-175 DEEEI
+175 DEEVI
-180 SADAAND
+180 TTNAVDD

-229 KASEVPLKMASSVVS
+229 KASEVPLKLAPSVVS

-264 FTMKVEGHEIN
+264 FTIKVEGHEIN

-283 TYGENVVMRLLDMNA
+283 TYGENVVMRLLDMSA
-298 KRVYELPKLGM
+298 QRIYELPKLGM
-309 SPEDFETVS
+309 GPEDYKLVTQ
-318 SAARKPYGMILSTG
+318 AAHKPYGMILSTG

-346 KLVNREEVNIMTL
+346 KLVNRDEVNIMTL

-385 GLRSILRQDPDILM
+385 GLRAILRQDPDILM
-399 VGEIRDKETAQIAVQ
+399 VGEIRDRETAQIAVQ

-429 DAISAINRLVDMGV
+429 DALSAVNRLVDMGV
-443 EPYLVSSVLLCSFAQ
+443 EPYLVASVLLCSFAQ

-467 CREEYQ
+467 CREQYQ
-473 PAPGLMKAFNLTAAD
+473 PSIGLLHVFGLTPED
-488 GPFYHG
+488 GPFFHG
-494 AGCPRCGGTGYMGRT
+494 KGCPRCGGTGYMGRT

-515 PMLDEFQDMVASG
+515 PMLDELQEMVTAGKSK
-528 ATRQAIARR
+528 QEIYRR
-537 ARELGIHSMTDD
+537 ARELGIRTMTDD
-549 AAQKIRAGITTCEE
+549 AAKKIRAGITTAEE

>member
-1 MTETTPQPRF
+1 MPNNVPRF
-11 HKSPRLGEQLVLKGV
+11 NRSPRLGEQLVLKG
-26 ISQEELESSLAASKA
+26 ILTEEALENALSAAKA
-41 SGTKLGE
+41 ANMKLGE
-48 YLVSHGI
+48 YLTSHGI
-55 VPEEEILKALSEQL
+55 VPEEDILKALSEQL
-69 NVPLYDA
+69 NFPLYNPDEF
-76 SKYPLDPALKELLPQ
+76 PLDTHLKDLVPQ
-91 DIARENRLVPLTMDN
+91 DVARENRLVPLTF
-106 EILYCALLDPNNFH
+106 EEGVLYCALLDPNNFR
-120 AIDAVEE
+120 ALDTVEE
-127 FCQCQV
+127 TCRCQV
-133 EPVLCTKQ
+133 EPVLCTKA

-148 AIYGEYSAF
+148 AVYGEYSAF
-157 NEMLGEIGANLAP
+157 SEMLGEIDADTTPDAGRA
-170 ETAAR
+170 
-175 DEEEI
+175 DEEVI
-180 SADAAND
+180 TNNAVDD

-229 KASEVPLKMASSVVS
+229 KASEVPLKLAPSVVS

-264 FTMKVEGHEIN
+264 FTIKVEGHEIN

-283 TYGENVVMRLLDMNA
+283 TYGENVVMRLLDMSA
-298 KRVYELPKLGM
+298 QRIYELPKLGM
-309 SPEDFETVS
+309 GPEDYKLVTQ
-318 SAARKPYGMILSTG
+318 AAHKPYGMILSTG

-346 KLVNREEVNIMTL
+346 KLVNRDEVNIMTL

-385 GLRSILRQDPDILM
+385 GLRAILRQDPDILM
-399 VGEIRDKETAQIAVQ
+399 VGEIRDRETAQIAVQ

-429 DAISAINRLVDMGV
+429 DALSAVNRLVDMGV
-443 EPYLVSSVLLCSFAQ
+443 EPYLVASVLLCSFAQ

-467 CREEYQ
+467 CREQYQ
-473 PAPGLMKAFNLTAAD
+473 PSIGLLHVFGLTPED
-488 GPFYHG
+488 GPFFHG
-494 AGCPRCGGTGYMGRT
+494 KGCPRCGGTGYMGRT

-515 PMLDEFQDMVASG
+515 PMLDELQEMVTAGKSK
-528 ATRQAIARR
+528 QEIYRR
-537 ARELGIHSMTDD
+537 ARELGIRIMADD
-549 AAQKIRAGITTCEE
+549 AAKKIRAGITTAEE

>member
-1 MTETTPQPRF
+1 MTNNVPRF
-11 HKSPRLGEQLVLKGV
+11 NRSPRLGEQLVLKG
-26 ISQEELESSLAASKA
+26 ILTEEALENALSAAKA
-41 SGTKLGE
+41 ADMKLGE
-48 YLVSHGI
+48 YLTSHGI
-55 VPEEEILKALSEQL
+55 VPEEDILKALSEQL
-69 NVPLYDA
+69 NFPLYNPDEF
-76 SKYPLDPALKELLPQ
+76 PLDTHLKDLVPQ
-91 DIARENRLVPLTMDN
+91 DVARENRLVPLTF
-106 EILYCALLDPNNFH
+106 EEGVLYCALLDPNNFR
-120 AIDAVEE
+120 ALDTVEE
-127 FCQCQV
+127 TCRCQV
-133 EPVLCTKQ
+133 EPVLCTKA

-148 AIYGEYSAF
+148 AVYGEYSAF
-157 NEMLGEIGANLAP
+157 SEMLGEIDADTAP
-170 ETAAR
+170 EVGMR
-175 DEEEI
+175 DEEVI
-180 SADAAND
+180 TNNAVDD

-229 KASEVPLKMASSVVS
+229 KASEVPLKLAPSVVS

-264 FTMKVEGHEIN
+264 FTIKVEGHEIN

-283 TYGENVVMRLLDMNA
+283 TYGENVVMRLLDMSA
-298 KRVYELPKLGM
+298 QRIYELPKLGM
-309 SPEDFETVS
+309 GPEDYKLVTQ
-318 SAARKPYGMILSTG
+318 AAHKPYGMILSTG

-346 KLVNREEVNIMTL
+346 KLINRDEVNIMTL

-385 GLRSILRQDPDILM
+385 GLRAILRQDPDILM
-399 VGEIRDKETAQIAVQ
+399 VGEIRDRETAQIAVQ

-429 DAISAINRLVDMGV
+429 DALSAVNRLVDMGV
-443 EPYLVSSVLLCSFAQ
+443 EPYLVASVLLCSFAQ

-467 CREEYQ
+467 CREPYQ
-473 PAPGLMKAFNLTAAD
+473 PSIGLLHVFGLTPED
-488 GPFYHG
+488 GPFFHG
-494 AGCPRCGGTGYMGRT
+494 KGCPRCGGTGYMGRT

-515 PMLDEFQDMVASG
+515 PMLDELQEMVTAGKSK
-528 ATRQAIARR
+528 QEIYRR
-537 ARELGIHSMTDD
+537 ARELGIRTMADD
-549 AAQKIRAGITTCEE
+549 AAKKIRAGITTAEE

>member
-1 MTETTPQPRF
+1 MPNNVPRF
-11 HKSPRLGEQLVLKGV
+11 NRSPRLGEQLVLKG
-26 ISQEELESSLAASKA
+26 ILTEEALENALSAAKA
-41 SGTKLGE
+41 ANMKLGE
-48 YLVSHGI
+48 YLTSHGI
-55 VPEEEILKALSEQL
+55 VPEEDILKALSEQL
-69 NVPLYDA
+69 NFPLYNPDEF
-76 SKYPLDPALKELLPQ
+76 PLDTHLKDLVPQ
-91 DIARENRLVPLTMDN
+91 DVARENRLVPLTF
-106 EILYCALLDPNNFH
+106 EEGVLYCALLDPNNFR
-120 AIDAVEE
+120 ALDTVEE
-127 FCQCQV
+127 TCRCQV
-133 EPVLCTKQ
+133 EPVLCTKA

-148 AIYGEYSAF
+148 AVYGEYSAF
-157 NEMLGEIGANLAP
+157 SEMLGEIDADTAP
-170 ETAAR
+170 DAGRA
-175 DEEEI
+175 DEEVI
-180 SADAAND
+180 TNNAVDD

-229 KASEVPLKMASSVVS
+229 KASEVPLKLAPSVVS

-264 FTMKVEGHEIN
+264 FTIKVEGHEIN

-283 TYGENVVMRLLDMNA
+283 TYGENVVMRLLDMSA
-298 KRVYELPKLGM
+298 QRIYELPKLGM
-309 SPEDFETVS
+309 GPEDYKLVTQ
-318 SAARKPYGMILSTG
+318 AAHKPYGMILSTG

-346 KLVNREEVNIMTL
+346 KLVNRDEVNIMTL

-385 GLRSILRQDPDILM
+385 GLRAILRQDPDILM
-399 VGEIRDKETAQIAVQ
+399 VGEIRDRETAHIAVQ

-429 DAISAINRLVDMGV
+429 DALSAVNRLVDMGV
-443 EPYLVSSVLLCSFAQ
+443 EPYLVASVLLCSFAQ

-467 CREEYQ
+467 CREQYQ
-473 PAPGLMKAFNLTAAD
+473 PSTGLLHVFGLTPED
-488 GPFYHG
+488 GPFFHG
-494 AGCPRCGGTGYMGRT
+494 KGCPRCGGTGYMGRT

-515 PMLDEFQDMVASG
+515 PMLDELQEMVTAGKSK
-528 ATRQAIARR
+528 QEIYRR
-537 ARELGIHSMTDD
+537 ARELGIRTMADD
-549 AAQKIRAGITTCEE
+549 AAKKIRAGITTAEE

>member
-1 MTETTPQPRF
+1 MPNNVPRF
-11 HKSPRLGEQLVLKGV
+11 NRSPRLGEQLVLKG
-26 ISQEELESSLAASKA
+26 ILTEEALENALSAAKA
-41 SGTKLGE
+41 ANMKLGE
-48 YLVSHGI
+48 YLTSHGI
-55 VPEEEILKALSEQL
+55 VPEEDILKALSEQL
-69 NVPLYDA
+69 NFPLYNPDEF
-76 SKYPLDPALKELLPQ
+76 PLDTHLKDLVPQ
-91 DIARENRLVPLTMDN
+91 DVARENRLVPLTF
-106 EILYCALLDPNNFH
+106 EEGVLYCALLDPNNFR
-120 AIDAVEE
+120 ALDTVEE
-127 FCQCQV
+127 TCRCQV
-133 EPVLCTKQ
+133 EPVLCTKA

-148 AIYGEYSAF
+148 AVYGEYSAF
-157 NEMLGEIGANLAP
+157 SEMLGEIDADTAP
-170 ETAAR
+170 DAGRA
-175 DEEEI
+175 DEEVI
-180 SADAAND
+180 TNNAVDD

-229 KASEVPLKMASSVVS
+229 KASEVPLKLAPSVVS

-264 FTMKVEGHEIN
+264 FTIKVEGHEIN

-283 TYGENVVMRLLDMNA
+283 TYGENVVMRLLDMSA
-298 KRVYELPKLGM
+298 QRIYELPKLGM
-309 SPEDFETVS
+309 GPEDYKLVTQ
-318 SAARKPYGMILSTG
+318 AAHKPYGMILSTG

-346 KLVNREEVNIMTL
+346 KLVNRDEVNIMTL

-385 GLRSILRQDPDILM
+385 GLRAILRQDPDILM
-399 VGEIRDKETAQIAVQ
+399 VGEIRDRETAQIAVQ

-429 DAISAINRLVDMGV
+429 DALSAVNRLVDMGV
-443 EPYLVSSVLLCSFAQ
+443 EPYLVASVLLCSFAQ

-467 CREEYQ
+467 CREQYQ
-473 PAPGLMKAFNLTAAD
+473 PSIGLLHVFGLTPED
-488 GPFYHG
+488 GPFFHG
-494 AGCPRCGGTGYMGRT
+494 KGCPRCGGTGYMGRT

-515 PMLDEFQDMVASG
+515 PMLDELQEMITAGKSK
-528 ATRQAIARR
+528 QEIYRR
-537 ARELGIHSMTDD
+537 ARELGIRTMADD
-549 AAQKIRAGITTCEE
+549 AAKKIRAGITTAEE

>member
-1 MTETTPQPRF
+1 MPNNVPRF
-11 HKSPRLGEQLVLKGV
+11 NRSPRLGEQLVLKG
-26 ISQEELESSLAASKA
+26 ILTKEALENALSAAKA
-41 SGTKLGE
+41 ANMKLGE
-48 YLVSHGI
+48 YLTSHGI
-55 VPEEEILKALSEQL
+55 VPEEDILKALSEQL
-69 NVPLYDA
+69 NFPLYNPDEF
-76 SKYPLDPALKELLPQ
+76 PLDPHLKDLVPQ
-91 DIARENRLVPLTMDN
+91 DVARENRLVPLTF
-106 EILYCALLDPNNFH
+106 EEGVLYCALLDPNNFR
-120 AIDAVEE
+120 ALDTVEE
-127 FCQCQV
+127 ACRCQV
-133 EPVLCTKQ
+133 EPVLCTKA

-148 AIYGEYSAF
+148 AVYGEYSAF
-157 NEMLGEIGANLAP
+157 SEMLGEIDADTAP
-170 ETAAR
+170 DAGRA
-175 DEEEI
+175 DEEVI
-180 SADAAND
+180 TNNAVDD

-229 KASEVPLKMASSVVS
+229 KASEVPLKLAPSVVS

-264 FTMKVEGHEIN
+264 FTIKVEGHEIN

-283 TYGENVVMRLLDMNA
+283 TYGENVVMRLLDMSA
-298 KRVYELPKLGM
+298 QRIYELPKLGM
-309 SPEDFETVS
+309 GPEDYKLVTQ
-318 SAARKPYGMILSTG
+318 AAHKPYGMILSTG

-346 KLVNREEVNIMTL
+346 KLVNRDEVNIMTL

-385 GLRSILRQDPDILM
+385 GLRAILRQDPDILM
-399 VGEIRDKETAQIAVQ
+399 VGEIRDRETAQIAVQ

-429 DAISAINRLVDMGV
+429 DALSAVNRLVDMGV
-443 EPYLVSSVLLCSFAQ
+443 EPYLVASVLLCSFAQ

-467 CREEYQ
+467 CREQYQ
-473 PAPGLMKAFNLTAAD
+473 PSIGLLHVFGLTPED
-488 GPFYHG
+488 GPFFHG
-494 AGCPRCGGTGYMGRT
+494 KGCPRCGGTGYMGRT

-515 PMLDEFQDMVASG
+515 PMLDELQEMVTAGKSK
-528 ATRQAIARR
+528 QEIYRR
-537 ARELGIHSMTDD
+537 ARELGIRTMADD
-549 AAQKIRAGITTCEE
+549 AAKKIRAGITTAEE

>member
-1 MTETTPQPRF
+1 MPNNVPRF
-11 HKSPRLGEQLVLKGV
+11 NRSPRLGEQLVLKG
-26 ISQEELESSLAASKA
+26 ILTEEALGNALSAAKA
-41 SGTKLGE
+41 ADMKLGE
-48 YLVSHGI
+48 YLTSHGI
-55 VPEEEILKALSEQL
+55 VPEEDILKALSEQL
-69 NVPLYDA
+69 NFPLYNPDEF
-76 SKYPLDPALKELLPQ
+76 PLDPHLKDLVPQ
-91 DIARENRLVPLTMDN
+91 DVARENRLVPLTL
-106 EILYCALLDPNNFH
+106 EEGVLYCALLDPNNFR
-120 AIDAVEE
+120 ALDTVEE
-127 FCQCQV
+127 TCRCQV
-133 EPVLCTKQ
+133 EPVLCTKA

-148 AIYGEYSAF
+148 AVYGEYSAF
-157 NEMLGEIGANLAP
+157 SEMLGEIDADTAP
-170 ETAAR
+170 DAGMA
-175 DEEEI
+175 DEEVI
-180 SADAAND
+180 TNNAVND

-229 KASEVPLKMASSVVS
+229 KASEVPLKLAPSVVS

-264 FTMKVEGHEIN
+264 FTIKVEGHEIN

-283 TYGENVVMRLLDMNA
+283 TYGENVVMRLLDMSA
-298 KRVYELPKLGM
+298 QRIYELPKLGM
-309 SPEDFETVS
+309 GPEDYELVTQ
-318 SAARKPYGMILSTG
+318 AAHKPYGMILSTG

-346 KLVNREEVNIMTL
+346 KLINRDEVNIMTL

-385 GLRSILRQDPDILM
+385 GLRAILRQDPDILM
-399 VGEIRDKETAQIAVQ
+399 VGEIRDRETAQIAVQ

-429 DAISAINRLVDMGV
+429 DALSAVNRLVDMGV
-443 EPYLVSSVLLCSFAQ
+443 EPYLVASVLLCSFAQ

-467 CREEYQ
+467 CREQYQ
-473 PAPGLMKAFNLTAAD
+473 PSIGLLHVFGLTPED
-488 GPFYHG
+488 GPFFHG
-494 AGCPRCGGTGYMGRT
+494 KGCPRCGGTGYMGRT

-515 PMLDEFQDMVASG
+515 PMLDELQEMVTAGKSK
-528 ATRQAIARR
+528 QEIYRR
-537 ARELGIHSMTDD
+537 ARELGIRTMADD
-549 AAQKIRAGITTCEE
+549 AAKKIRAGITTAEE

>member
-1 MTETTPQPRF
+1 MPNNAPRF
-11 HKSPRLGEQLVLKGV
+11 NRSPRLGEQLVLKG
-26 ISQEELESSLAASKA
+26 ILSEEALENALSAAKA
-41 SGTKLGE
+41 ANMKLGE
-48 YLVSHGI
+48 YLTSHGI
-55 VPEEEILKALSEQL
+55 VPEEDILKALSEQL
-69 NVPLYDA
+69 NFPLYNPDEF
-76 SKYPLDPALKELLPQ
+76 PLNTNLKDLVPQ
-91 DIARENRLVPLTMDN
+91 DVARENRLVPLTF
-106 EILYCALLDPNNFH
+106 EEGVLYCALLDPNNFR
-120 AIDAVEE
+120 ALDTVEE
-127 FCQCQV
+127 TCRCQV
-133 EPVLCTKQ
+133 EPVLCTKA

-148 AIYGEYSAF
+148 AVYGEYSAF
-157 NEMLGEIGANLAP
+157 SEMLGEIDADTTPDAGRA
-170 ETAAR
+170 
-175 DEEEI
+175 DEEVI
-180 SADAAND
+180 TNNAVDD

-229 KASEVPLKMASSVVS
+229 KASEVPLKLAPSVVS

-264 FTMKVEGHEIN
+264 FTIKVEGHEIN

-283 TYGENVVMRLLDMNA
+283 TYGENVVMRLLDMSA
-298 KRVYELPKLGM
+298 QRIYELPKLGM
-309 SPEDFETVS
+309 GPEDYKLVTQ
-318 SAARKPYGMILSTG
+318 AAHKPYGMILSTG

-346 KLVNREEVNIMTL
+346 KLVNRDEVNIMTL

-385 GLRSILRQDPDILM
+385 GLRAILRQDPDILM
-399 VGEIRDKETAQIAVQ
+399 VGEIRDRETAHIAVQ

-429 DAISAINRLVDMGV
+429 DALSAVNRLVDMGV
-443 EPYLVSSVLLCSFAQ
+443 EPYLVASVLLCSFAQ

-467 CREEYQ
+467 CREQYQ
-473 PAPGLMKAFNLTAAD
+473 PSIGLLHVFGLTPED
-488 GPFYHG
+488 GPFFHG
-494 AGCPRCGGTGYMGRT
+494 KGCPRCGGTGYMGRT

-515 PMLDEFQDMVASG
+515 PMLDELQEMVTAGKSK
-528 ATRQAIARR
+528 QEIYRR
-537 ARELGIHSMTDD
+537 ARELGIRTMTDD
-549 AAQKIRAGITTCEE
+549 AAKKIRAGITTAEE

>member
-1 MTETTPQPRF
+1 MPNNAPRF
-11 HKSPRLGEQLVLKGV
+11 NRSPRLGEQLVLKG
-26 ISQEELESSLAASKA
+26 ILTEEALENALSAAKA
-41 SGTKLGE
+41 ANMKLGE
-48 YLVSHGI
+48 YLTSHGI
-55 VPEEEILKALSEQL
+55 VPEEDILKALSEQL
-69 NVPLYDA
+69 NFPLYNPDEF
-76 SKYPLDPALKELLPQ
+76 PLDTHLKDLVPQ
-91 DIARENRLVPLTMDN
+91 DVARENRLVPLTF
-106 EILYCALLDPNNFH
+106 EEGVLYCALLDPNNFR
-120 AIDAVEE
+120 ALDTVEE
-127 FCQCQV
+127 TCRCQV
-133 EPVLCTKQ
+133 EPVLCTKA

-148 AIYGEYSAF
+148 AVYGEYSAF
-157 NEMLGEIGANLAP
+157 SEMLGEIDADTAP
-170 ETAAR
+170 DAGRA
-175 DEEEI
+175 DEEVI
-180 SADAAND
+180 TNNAVDD

-229 KASEVPLKMASSVVS
+229 KASEVPLKLAPSVVS

-264 FTMKVEGHEIN
+264 FTIKVEGHEIN

-283 TYGENVVMRLLDMNA
+283 TYGENVVMRLLDMSA
-298 KRVYELPKLGM
+298 QRIYELPKLGM
-309 SPEDFETVS
+309 GPEDYKLVTQ
-318 SAARKPYGMILSTG
+318 AAHKPYGMILSTG

-346 KLVNREEVNIMTL
+346 KLVNRDEVNIMTL

-385 GLRSILRQDPDILM
+385 GLRAILRQDPDILM
-399 VGEIRDKETAQIAVQ
+399 VGEIRDRETAQIAVQ

-429 DAISAINRLVDMGV
+429 DALSAVNRLVDMGV
-443 EPYLVSSVLLCSFAQ
+443 EPYLVASVLLCSFAQ

-467 CREEYQ
+467 CREQYQ
-473 PAPGLMKAFNLTAAD
+473 PSIGLLHVFGLTPED
-488 GPFYHG
+488 GPFFHG
-494 AGCPRCGGTGYMGRT
+494 KGCPRCGGTGYMGRT

-515 PMLDEFQDMVASG
+515 PMLDELQEMVTAGKSK
-528 ATRQAIARR
+528 QEIYRR
-537 ARELGIHSMTDD
+537 ARELGIRTMADD
-549 AAQKIRAGITTCEE
+549 AAKKIRAGITTAEE

>member
-1 MTETTPQPRF
+1 MPNNVPRF
-11 HKSPRLGEQLVLKGV
+11 NRSPRLGEQLVLKG
-26 ISQEELESSLAASKA
+26 ILTEEALENALSAAKA
-41 SGTKLGE
+41 ANMKLGE
-48 YLVSHGI
+48 YLTSHGI
-55 VPEEEILKALSEQL
+55 VPEEDILKALSEQL
-69 NVPLYDA
+69 NFPLYNPDEF
-76 SKYPLDPALKELLPQ
+76 PLDTHLKDLVPQ
-91 DIARENRLVPLTMDN
+91 DVARENRLVPLTF
-106 EILYCALLDPNNFH
+106 EEGVLYCALLDPNNFR
-120 AIDAVEE
+120 ALDTVEE
-127 FCQCQV
+127 TCRCQV
-133 EPVLCTKQ
+133 EPVLCTKA

-148 AIYGEYSAF
+148 AVYGEYSAF
-157 NEMLGEIGANLAP
+157 SEMLGEIDADTTPDAGRA
-170 ETAAR
+170 
-175 DEEEI
+175 DEEVI
-180 SADAAND
+180 TNNAVDD

-229 KASEVPLKMASSVVS
+229 KASEVPLKLAPSVVS

-264 FTMKVEGHEIN
+264 FTIKLEGHEIN

-283 TYGENVVMRLLDMNA
+283 TYGENVVMRLLDMSA
-298 KRVYELPKLGM
+298 QRIYELPKLGM
-309 SPEDFETVS
+309 GPEDYKLVTQ
-318 SAARKPYGMILSTG
+318 AAHKPYGMILSTG

-346 KLVNREEVNIMTL
+346 KLVNRDEVNIMTL

-385 GLRSILRQDPDILM
+385 GLRAILRQDPDILM
-399 VGEIRDKETAQIAVQ
+399 VGEIRDRETAQIAVQ

-429 DAISAINRLVDMGV
+429 DALSAVNRLVDMGV
-443 EPYLVSSVLLCSFAQ
+443 EPYLVASVLLCSFAQ

-467 CREEYQ
+467 CREQYQ
-473 PAPGLMKAFNLTAAD
+473 PSIGLLHVFGLTPED
-488 GPFYHG
+488 GPFFHG
-494 AGCPRCGGTGYMGRT
+494 KGCPRCGGTGYMGRT

-515 PMLDEFQDMVASG
+515 PMLDELQEMVTAGKSK
-528 ATRQAIARR
+528 QEIYRR
-537 ARELGIHSMTDD
+537 ARELGIRTMADD
-549 AAQKIRAGITTCEE
+549 AAKKIRAGITTAEE

>member
-1 MTETTPQPRF
+1 MTNNVPRF
-11 HKSPRLGEQLVLKGV
+11 NRSPRLGEQLVLKG
-26 ISQEELESSLAASKA
+26 ILTEEALENALSAAKA
-41 SGTKLGE
+41 ADMKLGE
-48 YLVSHGI
+48 YLTSHGI
-55 VPEEEILKALSEQL
+55 VPEEDILKALSEQL
-69 NVPLYDA
+69 NFPLYNPDEF
-76 SKYPLDPALKELLPQ
+76 PLDPHLKDLVPQ
-91 DIARENRLVPLTMDN
+91 DVARENRLVPLTL
-106 EILYCALLDPNNFH
+106 EGGVLYCALLDPNNFR
-120 AIDAVEE
+120 ALDTVEE
-127 FCQCQV
+127 TCRCQV
-133 EPVLCTKQ
+133 EPVLCTKA

-148 AIYGEYSAF
+148 AVYGEYSAF
-157 NEMLGEIGANLAP
+157 SEMLGEIDADTAP
-170 ETAAR
+170 DAGRA
-175 DEEEI
+175 DEEVI
-180 SADAAND
+180 TNNAVDD

-229 KASEVPLKMASSVVS
+229 KASEVPLKLAPSVVS

-264 FTMKVEGHEIN
+264 FTIKVEGHEIN

-283 TYGENVVMRLLDMNA
+283 TYGENVVMRLLDMSA
-298 KRVYELPKLGM
+298 QRIYELPKLGM
-309 SPEDFETVS
+309 GPEDYELVTQ
-318 SAARKPYGMILSTG
+318 AAHKPYGMILSTG

-346 KLVNREEVNIMTL
+346 KLVNRDEVNIMTL

-385 GLRSILRQDPDILM
+385 GLRAILRQDPDILM
-399 VGEIRDKETAQIAVQ
+399 VGEIRDRETAQIAVQ

-429 DAISAINRLVDMGV
+429 DALSAVNRLVDMGV
-443 EPYLVSSVLLCSFAQ
+443 EPYLVASVLLCSFAQ

-467 CREEYQ
+467 CRELYQ
-473 PAPGLMKAFNLTAAD
+473 PSTGLLHVFGLTPED
-488 GPFYHG
+488 GPFFHG
-494 AGCPRCGGTGYMGRT
+494 KGCPRCGGTGYMGRT

-515 PMLDEFQDMVASG
+515 PMLDELQEMITAGKSK
-528 ATRQAIARR
+528 QEIYRR
-537 ARELGIHSMTDD
+537 ARELGIRTMTDD
-549 AAQKIRAGITTCEE
+549 AAKKIRAGITTAEE

>member
-1 MTETTPQPRF
+1 MPNNAPRF
-11 HKSPRLGEQLVLKGV
+11 NRSPRLGEQLVLKG
-26 ISQEELESSLAASKA
+26 ILTEEALENALSAAKA
-41 SGTKLGE
+41 ANMKLGE
-48 YLVSHGI
+48 YLTSHGI
-55 VPEEEILKALSEQL
+55 VPEEDILKALSEQL
-69 NVPLYDA
+69 NLPLYNPDEF
-76 SKYPLDPALKELLPQ
+76 PLDPHLKDLVPQ
-91 DIARENRLVPLTMDN
+91 DVARENRLVPLTF
-106 EILYCALLDPNNFH
+106 EEGVLYCALLDPNNFR
-120 AIDAVEE
+120 ALDTVEE
-127 FCQCQV
+127 TCRCQV
-133 EPVLCTKQ
+133 EPVLCTKA

-148 AIYGEYSAF
+148 AVYGEYSAF
-157 NEMLGEIGANLAP
+157 SEMLGEIDADTSPDAGRA
-170 ETAAR
+170 
-175 DEEEI
+175 DEEVI
-180 SADAAND
+180 TNNAVDD

-229 KASEVPLKMASSVVS
+229 KASEVPLKLAPSVVS

-264 FTMKVEGHEIN
+264 FTIKVEGHEIN

-283 TYGENVVMRLLDMNA
+283 TYGENVVMRLLDMSA
-298 KRVYELPKLGM
+298 QRIYELPKLGM
-309 SPEDFETVS
+309 GPEDYKLVTQ
-318 SAARKPYGMILSTG
+318 AAHKPYGMILSTG

-346 KLVNREEVNIMTL
+346 KLVNRDEVNIMTL

-385 GLRSILRQDPDILM
+385 GLRAILRQDPDILM
-399 VGEIRDKETAQIAVQ
+399 VGEIRDRETAHIAVQ

-429 DAISAINRLVDMGV
+429 DALSAVNRLVDMGV
-443 EPYLVSSVLLCSFAQ
+443 EPYLVASVLLCSFAQ

-467 CREEYQ
+467 CREQYQ
-473 PAPGLMKAFNLTAAD
+473 PSIGLLHVFGLTPED
-488 GPFYHG
+488 GPFFHG
-494 AGCPRCGGTGYMGRT
+494 KGCPRCGGTGYMGRT

-515 PMLDEFQDMVASG
+515 PMLDELQEMVTAGKSK
-528 ATRQAIARR
+528 QEIYRR
-537 ARELGIHSMTDD
+537 ARELGIRTMADD
-549 AAQKIRAGITTCEE
+549 AAKKIRAGITTAEE

>member
-1 MTETTPQPRF
+1 MPNNVPRF
-11 HKSPRLGEQLVLKGV
+11 NRSPRLGEQLVLKG
-26 ISQEELESSLAASKA
+26 ILTEEALENALSAAKA
-41 SGTKLGE
+41 ANMKLGE
-48 YLVSHGI
+48 YLTSHGI
-55 VPEEEILKALSEQL
+55 VPEEDILKALSEQL
-69 NVPLYDA
+69 NFPLYNPDEF
-76 SKYPLDPALKELLPQ
+76 PLDTHLKDLVPQ
-91 DIARENRLVPLTMDN
+91 DVARENRLVPLTF
-106 EILYCALLDPNNFH
+106 EEGVLYCALLDPNNFR
-120 AIDAVEE
+120 ALDTVEE
-127 FCQCQV
+127 TCRCQV
-133 EPVLCTKQ
+133 EPVLCTKA

-148 AIYGEYSAF
+148 AVYGEYSAF
-157 NEMLGEIGANLAP
+157 SEMLGEIDADTAP
-170 ETAAR
+170 DAGRA
-175 DEEEI
+175 DEEVI
-180 SADAAND
+180 TNNAVDD

-229 KASEVPLKMASSVVS
+229 KASEVPLKLAPSVVS

-264 FTMKVEGHEIN
+264 FTIKVEGHEIN

-283 TYGENVVMRLLDMNA
+283 TYGENVVMRLLDMSA
-298 KRVYELPKLGM
+298 QRIYELPKLGM
-309 SPEDFETVS
+309 GPEDYKLVTQ
-318 SAARKPYGMILSTG
+318 AAHKPYGMILSTG

-346 KLVNREEVNIMTL
+346 KLVNRDEVNIMTL

-385 GLRSILRQDPDILM
+385 GLRAILRQDPDILM
-399 VGEIRDKETAQIAVQ
+399 VGEIRDRETAQIAVQ

-429 DAISAINRLVDMGV
+429 DALSAVNRLVDMGV
-443 EPYLVSSVLLCSFAQ
+443 EPYLVASVLLCSFAQ

-467 CREEYQ
+467 CREQYQ
-473 PAPGLMKAFNLTAAD
+473 PSIGLLHVFGLTPED
-488 GPFYHG
+488 GPFFHG
-494 AGCPRCGGTGYMGRT
+494 KGCPRCGGTGYMGRT

-515 PMLDEFQDMVASG
+515 PMLDELQEMVTAGKSK
-528 ATRQAIARR
+528 QEIYRR
-537 ARELGIHSMTDD
+537 ARELGIRTMADD
-549 AAQKIRAGITTCEE
+549 AAKKIRAGITTAEE

>member
-1 MTETTPQPRF
+1 MPNNAPRF
-11 HKSPRLGEQLVLKGV
+11 NRSPRLGEQLVLKG
-26 ISQEELESSLAASKA
+26 ILTEEALGNALSAAKA
-41 SGTKLGE
+41 ANMKLGE
-48 YLVSHGI
+48 YLTSHGI
-55 VPEEEILKALSEQL
+55 VPEEDILKALSEQL
-69 NVPLYDA
+69 SFPLYNPDEF
-76 SKYPLDPALKELLPQ
+76 PLDPHLKDLVPQ
-91 DIARENRLVPLTMDN
+91 DVARENRLVPLTL
-106 EILYCALLDPNNFH
+106 EEGVLYCALLDPNNFR
-120 AIDAVEE
+120 ALDTVEE
-127 FCQCQV
+127 TCRCQV
-133 EPVLCTKQ
+133 EPVLCTKA

-148 AIYGEYSAF
+148 AVYGEYSAF
-157 NEMLGEIGANLAP
+157 SEMLGEIDADTTPDAGRA
-170 ETAAR
+170 
-175 DEEEI
+175 DEEVI
-180 SADAAND
+180 TNNAVDD

-229 KASEVPLKMASSVVS
+229 KASEVPLKLAPSVVS

-264 FTMKVEGHEIN
+264 FTIKVEGHEIN

-283 TYGENVVMRLLDMNA
+283 TYGENVVMRLLDMSA
-298 KRVYELPKLGM
+298 QRIYELPKLGM
-309 SPEDFETVS
+309 GPEDYKLVTQ
-318 SAARKPYGMILSTG
+318 AAHKPYGMILSTG

-346 KLVNREEVNIMTL
+346 KLVNRDEVNIMTL

-385 GLRSILRQDPDILM
+385 GLRAILRQDPDILM
-399 VGEIRDKETAQIAVQ
+399 VGEIRDRETAQIAVQ

-429 DAISAINRLVDMGV
+429 DALSAVNRLVDMGV
-443 EPYLVSSVLLCSFAQ
+443 EPYLVASVLLCSFAQ

-467 CREEYQ
+467 CREQYQ
-473 PAPGLMKAFNLTAAD
+473 PSIGLLHVFGLTPED
-488 GPFYHG
+488 GPFFHG
-494 AGCPRCGGTGYMGRT
+494 KGCPRCGGTGYMGRT

-515 PMLDEFQDMVASG
+515 PMLDELQEMVTAGKSK
-528 ATRQAIARR
+528 QEIYRR
-537 ARELGIHSMTDD
+537 ARELGIRTMADD
-549 AAQKIRAGITTCEE
+549 AAKKIRAGITTAEE

>member
-1 MTETTPQPRF
+1 MPNNVPRF
-11 HKSPRLGEQLVLKGV
+11 NRSPRLGEQLVLKG
-26 ISQEELESSLAASKA
+26 ILTEEALENALSAAKA
-41 SGTKLGE
+41 ANMKLGE
-48 YLVSHGI
+48 YLTSHGI
-55 VPEEEILKALSEQL
+55 VPEEDILKALSEQL
-69 NVPLYDA
+69 NFPLYNPDEF
-76 SKYPLDPALKELLPQ
+76 PLDPHLKDLVPQ
-91 DIARENRLVPLTMDN
+91 DVARENRLVPLTL
-106 EILYCALLDPNNFH
+106 EEGVLYCALLDPNNFR
-120 AIDAVEE
+120 ALDTVEE
-127 FCQCQV
+127 TCRCQV
-133 EPVLCTKQ
+133 EPVLCTKA

-148 AIYGEYSAF
+148 AVYGEYSAF
-157 NEMLGEIGANLAP
+157 SEMLGEIDADTAP
-170 ETAAR
+170 DAGRA
-175 DEEEI
+175 DEEVI
-180 SADAAND
+180 TTNAVDD

-229 KASEVPLKMASSVVS
+229 KASEVPLKLAPSVVS

-264 FTMKVEGHEIN
+264 FTIKLEGHEIN

-283 TYGENVVMRLLDMNA
+283 TYGENVVMRLLDMSA
-298 KRVYELPKLGM
+298 QRIYELPKLGM
-309 SPEDFETVS
+309 GPEDYKLVTQ
-318 SAARKPYGMILSTG
+318 AAHKPYGMILSTG

-346 KLVNREEVNIMTL
+346 KLVNRDEVNIMTL

-385 GLRSILRQDPDILM
+385 GLRAILRQDPDILM
-399 VGEIRDKETAQIAVQ
+399 VGEIRDRETAQIAVQ

-429 DAISAINRLVDMGV
+429 DALSAVNRLVDMGV
-443 EPYLVSSVLLCSFAQ
+443 EPYLVASVLLCSFAQ

-467 CREEYQ
+467 CREQYQ
-473 PAPGLMKAFNLTAAD
+473 PSIGLLHVFGLTPED
-488 GPFYHG
+488 GPFFHG
-494 AGCPRCGGTGYMGRT
+494 KGCPRCGGTGYMGRT

-515 PMLDEFQDMVASG
+515 PMLDELQEMVTAGKSK
-528 ATRQAIARR
+528 QEIYRR
-537 ARELGIHSMTDD
+537 ARELGIRTMADD
-549 AAQKIRAGITTCEE
+549 AAKKIRAGITTAEE

>member
-1 MTETTPQPRF
+1 MPNNAPRF
-11 HKSPRLGEQLVLKGV
+11 NRSPRLGEQLVLKG
-26 ISQEELESSLAASKA
+26 ILTEEALENALSAAKA
-41 SGTKLGE
+41 ANMKLGE
-48 YLVSHGI
+48 YLTSHGI
-55 VPEEEILKALSEQL
+55 VPEEDILKALSEQL
-69 NVPLYDA
+69 SFPLYNPDEF
-76 SKYPLDPALKELLPQ
+76 PLDPHLKDLVPQ
-91 DIARENRLVPLTMDN
+91 DVARENRLVPLTL
-106 EILYCALLDPNNFH
+106 EEGVLYCALLDPNNFR
-120 AIDAVEE
+120 ALDTVEE
-127 FCQCQV
+127 TCRCQV
-133 EPVLCTKQ
+133 EPVLCTKT

-148 AIYGEYSAF
+148 AVYGEYSAF
-157 NEMLGEIGANLAP
+157 SEMLGEIDADTAP
-170 ETAAR
+170 DAGRA
-175 DEEEI
+175 DEEVI
-180 SADAAND
+180 TNNAVDD

-229 KASEVPLKMASSVVS
+229 KASEVPLKLAPSVVS

-264 FTMKVEGHEIN
+264 FTIKVEGHEIN

-283 TYGENVVMRLLDMNA
+283 TYGENVVMRLLDMSA
-298 KRVYELPKLGM
+298 QRIYELPKLGM
-309 SPEDFETVS
+309 GPEDYKLVTQ
-318 SAARKPYGMILSTG
+318 AAHKPYGMILSTG

-346 KLVNREEVNIMTL
+346 KLVNRDEVNIMTL

-385 GLRSILRQDPDILM
+385 GLRAILRQDPDILM
-399 VGEIRDKETAQIAVQ
+399 VGEIRDRETAHIAVQ

-429 DAISAINRLVDMGV
+429 DALSAVNRLVDMGV
-443 EPYLVSSVLLCSFAQ
+443 EPYLVASVLLCSFAQ

-467 CREEYQ
+467 CREPYQ
-473 PAPGLMKAFNLTAAD
+473 PSTGLLHVFGLTPED
-488 GPFYHG
+488 GPFFHG
-494 AGCPRCGGTGYMGRT
+494 KGCPRCGGTGYMGRT

-515 PMLDEFQDMVASG
+515 PMLDELQEMVTAGKSKHE
-528 ATRQAIARR
+528 IYRR
-537 ARELGIHSMTDD
+537 ARELGIRTMADD
-549 AAQKIRAGITTCEE
+549 AAKKIRAGITTAEE

>member
-1 MTETTPQPRF
+1 MPNNVPRF
-11 HKSPRLGEQLVLKGV
+11 NRSPRLGEQLVLKG
-26 ISQEELESSLAASKA
+26 ILTEEALENALSAAKA
-41 SGTKLGE
+41 ANMKLGE
-48 YLVSHGI
+48 YLTSHGI
-55 VPEEEILKALSEQL
+55 VPEEDILKALSEQL
-69 NVPLYDA
+69 NFPLYNPDEF
-76 SKYPLDPALKELLPQ
+76 PLDTHLKDLMPQ
-91 DIARENRLVPLTMDN
+91 DVARENRLVPLTF
-106 EILYCALLDPNNFH
+106 EEGVLYCALLDPNNFR
-120 AIDAVEE
+120 ALDTVEE
-127 FCQCQV
+127 TCRCQV
-133 EPVLCTKQ
+133 EPVLCTKA

-148 AIYGEYSAF
+148 AVYGEYSAF
-157 NEMLGEIGANLAP
+157 SEMLGEIDADTTPDAGRA
-170 ETAAR
+170 
-175 DEEEI
+175 DEEVI
-180 SADAAND
+180 TNNAVDD

-229 KASEVPLKMASSVVS
+229 KASEVPLKLAPSVVS

-264 FTMKVEGHEIN
+264 FTIKVEGHEIN

-283 TYGENVVMRLLDMNA
+283 TYGENVVMRLLDMSA
-298 KRVYELPKLGM
+298 QRIYELPKLGM
-309 SPEDFETVS
+309 GPEDYKLVTQ
-318 SAARKPYGMILSTG
+318 AAHKPYGMILSTG

-346 KLVNREEVNIMTL
+346 KLVNRDEVNIMTL

-385 GLRSILRQDPDILM
+385 GLRAILRQDPDILM
-399 VGEIRDKETAQIAVQ
+399 VGEIRDRETAHIAVQ

-429 DAISAINRLVDMGV
+429 DALSAVNRLVDMGV
-443 EPYLVSSVLLCSFAQ
+443 EPYLVASVLLCSFAQ

-467 CREEYQ
+467 CREQYQ
-473 PAPGLMKAFNLTAAD
+473 PSIGLLHVFGLTPED
-488 GPFYHG
+488 GPFFHG
-494 AGCPRCGGTGYMGRT
+494 KGCPRCGGTGYMGRT

-515 PMLDEFQDMVASG
+515 PMLDELQEMVTAGKSK
-528 ATRQAIARR
+528 QEIYRR
-537 ARELGIHSMTDD
+537 ARELGIRTMADD
-549 AAQKIRAGITTCEE
+549 AAKKIRAGITTAEE

>member
-1 MTETTPQPRF
+1 MPNNVPRF
-11 HKSPRLGEQLVLKGV
+11 NRSPRLGEQLVLKG
-26 ISQEELESSLAASKA
+26 ILTEEALENALSAAKA
-41 SGTKLGE
+41 ANMKLGE
-48 YLVSHGI
+48 YLTSHGI
-55 VPEEEILKALSEQL
+55 VPEEDILKALSEQL
-69 NVPLYDA
+69 NFPLYNPDEF
-76 SKYPLDPALKELLPQ
+76 PLDTHLKDLVPQ
-91 DIARENRLVPLTMDN
+91 DVARENRLVPLTF
-106 EILYCALLDPNNFH
+106 EEGVLYCALLDPNNFR
-120 AIDAVEE
+120 ALDTVEE
-127 FCQCQV
+127 TCRCQV
-133 EPVLCTKQ
+133 EPVLCTKA

-148 AIYGEYSAF
+148 AVYGEYSAF
-157 NEMLGEIGANLAP
+157 SEMLGEIDADTTPDAGRA
-170 ETAAR
+170 
-175 DEEEI
+175 DEEVI
-180 SADAAND
+180 TNNAVDD

-229 KASEVPLKMASSVVS
+229 KASEVPLKLAPSVVS

-264 FTMKVEGHEIN
+264 FTIKVEGHEIN

-283 TYGENVVMRLLDMNA
+283 TYGENVVMRLLDMSA
-298 KRVYELPKLGM
+298 QRIYELPKLGM
-309 SPEDFETVS
+309 GPEDYKLVTQ
-318 SAARKPYGMILSTG
+318 AAHKPYGMILSTG

-346 KLVNREEVNIMTL
+346 KLVNRDEVNIMTL

-385 GLRSILRQDPDILM
+385 GLRAILRQDPDILM
-399 VGEIRDKETAQIAVQ
+399 VGEIRDRETAHIAVQ

-429 DAISAINRLVDMGV
+429 DALSAVNRLVDMGV
-443 EPYLVSSVLLCSFAQ
+443 EPYLVASVLLCSFAQ

-467 CREEYQ
+467 CREQYQ
-473 PAPGLMKAFNLTAAD
+473 PSIGLLHVFGLTPED
-488 GPFYHG
+488 GPFFHG
-494 AGCPRCGGTGYMGRT
+494 KGCPRCGGTGYMGRT

-515 PMLDEFQDMVASG
+515 PMLDELQEMVTAGKSK
-528 ATRQAIARR
+528 QEIYRR
-537 ARELGIHSMTDD
+537 ARELGIRTMADD
-549 AAQKIRAGITTCEE
+549 AAKKIRAGITTAEE

>member
-1 MTETTPQPRF
+1 MPNNVPRF
-11 HKSPRLGEQLVLKGV
+11 NRSPRLGEQLVLKG
-26 ISQEELESSLAASKA
+26 ILTEEALENALSAAKA
-41 SGTKLGE
+41 ANMKLGE
-48 YLVSHGI
+48 YLTSHGI
-55 VPEEEILKALSEQL
+55 VPEEDILKALSEQL
-69 NVPLYDA
+69 NFPLYNPDEF
-76 SKYPLDPALKELLPQ
+76 PLDTHLKDLVPQ
-91 DIARENRLVPLTMDN
+91 DVARENRLVPLTF
-106 EILYCALLDPNNFH
+106 EEGVLYCALLDPNNFR
-120 AIDAVEE
+120 ALDTVEE
-127 FCQCQV
+127 TCRCQV
-133 EPVLCTKQ
+133 EPVLCTKA

-148 AIYGEYSAF
+148 AVYGEYSAF
-157 NEMLGEIGANLAP
+157 SEMLGEIDADTAP
-170 ETAAR
+170 DAGRA
-175 DEEEI
+175 DEEVI
-180 SADAAND
+180 TNNAVDD

-229 KASEVPLKMASSVVS
+229 KASEVPLKLAPSVVS

-264 FTMKVEGHEIN
+264 FTIKVEGHEIN

-283 TYGENVVMRLLDMNA
+283 TYGENVVMRLLDMSA
-298 KRVYELPKLGM
+298 QRIYELPKLGM
-309 SPEDFETVS
+309 GPEDYKLVTQ
-318 SAARKPYGMILSTG
+318 AAHKPYGMILSTG

-346 KLVNREEVNIMTL
+346 KLVNRDEVNIMTL
-359 EDPVEYRM
+359 EDPVEYRT

-385 GLRSILRQDPDILM
+385 GLRAILRQDPDILM
-399 VGEIRDKETAQIAVQ
+399 VGEIRDRETAQIAVQ

-429 DAISAINRLVDMGV
+429 DALSAVNRLVDMGV
-443 EPYLVSSVLLCSFAQ
+443 EPYLVASVLLCSFAQ

-467 CREEYQ
+467 CREQYQ
-473 PAPGLMKAFNLTAAD
+473 PSIGLLHVFGLTPED
-488 GPFYHG
+488 GPFFHG
-494 AGCPRCGGTGYMGRT
+494 KGCPRCGGTGYMGRT

-515 PMLDEFQDMVASG
+515 PMLDELQEMVTAGKSK
-528 ATRQAIARR
+528 QEIYRR
-537 ARELGIHSMTDD
+537 ARELGIRTMADD
-549 AAQKIRAGITTCEE
+549 AAKKIRAGITTAEE

>member
-1 MTETTPQPRF
+1 MPNNAPRF
-11 HKSPRLGEQLVLKGV
+11 NRSPRLGEQLVLKG
-26 ISQEELESSLAASKA
+26 ILTEEALENALSAAKA
-41 SGTKLGE
+41 ANMKLGE
-48 YLVSHGI
+48 YLTSHGI
-55 VPEEEILKALSEQL
+55 VPEEDILKALSEQL
-69 NVPLYDA
+69 SFPLYNPDEF
-76 SKYPLDPALKELLPQ
+76 PLDTHLKDLVPQ
-91 DIARENRLVPLTMDN
+91 DVARENRLVPLTL
-106 EILYCALLDPNNFH
+106 EEGVLYCALLDPNNFR
-120 AIDAVEE
+120 ALDTVEE
-127 FCQCQV
+127 TCRCQV
-133 EPVLCTKQ
+133 EPVLCTKA

-148 AIYGEYSAF
+148 AVYGEYSAF
-157 NEMLGEIGANLAP
+157 SEMLGEIDADTAP
-170 ETAAR
+170 DAGRA
-175 DEEEI
+175 DEEVI
-180 SADAAND
+180 TNNAVDD

-229 KASEVPLKMASSVVS
+229 KASEVPLKLAPSVVS

-264 FTMKVEGHEIN
+264 FTIKVEGHEIN

-283 TYGENVVMRLLDMNA
+283 TYGENVVMRLLDMSA
-298 KRVYELPKLGM
+298 QRIYELPKLGM
-309 SPEDFETVS
+309 GPEDYKLVTQ
-318 SAARKPYGMILSTG
+318 AAHKPYGMILSTG

-346 KLVNREEVNIMTL
+346 KLVNRDEVNIMTL

-385 GLRSILRQDPDILM
+385 GLRAILRQDPDILM
-399 VGEIRDKETAQIAVQ
+399 VGEIRDRETAQIAVQ

-429 DAISAINRLVDMGV
+429 DALSAVNRLVDMGV
-443 EPYLVSSVLLCSFAQ
+443 EPYLVASVLLCSFAQ

-467 CREEYQ
+467 CREQYQ
-473 PAPGLMKAFNLTAAD
+473 PSIGLLHVFGLTPED
-488 GPFYHG
+488 GPFFHG
-494 AGCPRCGGTGYMGRT
+494 KGCPRCGGTGYMGRT

-515 PMLDEFQDMVASG
+515 PMLDELQGMVTAGKSK
-528 ATRQAIARR
+528 QEIYRR
-537 ARELGIHSMTDD
+537 ARELGIRTMADD
-549 AAQKIRAGITTCEE
+549 AAKKIRAGITTAEE

>member
-1 MTETTPQPRF
+1 MPNNAPRF
-11 HKSPRLGEQLVLKGV
+11 NRSPRLGEQLVLKG
-26 ISQEELESSLAASKA
+26 ILTEEALENALSAAKA
-41 SGTKLGE
+41 ANMKLGE
-48 YLVSHGI
+48 YLTSHGI
-55 VPEEEILKALSEQL
+55 VPEEDILKALSEQL
-69 NVPLYDA
+69 NFPLYNPDEF
-76 SKYPLDPALKELLPQ
+76 PLDTHLKDLVPQ
-91 DIARENRLVPLTMDN
+91 DVARENRLVPLTF
-106 EILYCALLDPNNFH
+106 EEGVLYCALLDPNNFR
-120 AIDAVEE
+120 ALDTVEE
-127 FCQCQV
+127 TCRCQV
-133 EPVLCTKQ
+133 EPVLCTKA

-148 AIYGEYSAF
+148 AVYGEYSAF
-157 NEMLGEIGANLAP
+157 SEMLGEIDADTAP
-170 ETAAR
+170 DAGRA
-175 DEEEI
+175 DEEVI
-180 SADAAND
+180 TNNAVDD

-229 KASEVPLKMASSVVS
+229 KASEVPLKLAPSVVS

-264 FTMKVEGHEIN
+264 FTIKVEGHEIN

-283 TYGENVVMRLLDMNA
+283 TYGENVVMRLLDMSA
-298 KRVYELPKLGM
+298 QRIYELPKLGM
-309 SPEDFETVS
+309 GPEDYKLVTQ
-318 SAARKPYGMILSTG
+318 AAHKPYGMILSTG

-346 KLVNREEVNIMTL
+346 KLVNRDEVNIMTL

-385 GLRSILRQDPDILM
+385 GLRAILRQDPDILM
-399 VGEIRDKETAQIAVQ
+399 VGEIRDRETAQIAVQ

-429 DAISAINRLVDMGV
+429 DALSAVNRLVDMGV
-443 EPYLVSSVLLCSFAQ
+443 EPYLVASVLLCSFAQ

-467 CREEYQ
+467 CREQYQ
-473 PAPGLMKAFNLTAAD
+473 PSIGLLHVFGLTPED
-488 GPFYHG
+488 GPFFHG
-494 AGCPRCGGTGYMGRT
+494 KGCPRCGGTGYMGRT

-515 PMLDEFQDMVASG
+515 PMLDELQEMVTAGKSK
-528 ATRQAIARR
+528 QEIYRR
-537 ARELGIHSMTDD
+537 ARELGIRTMADD
-549 AAQKIRAGITTCEE
+549 AAKKIRAGITTAEE
-563 AIRVTAA
+563 AIRVTTA

>member
-1 MTETTPQPRF
+1 MTNNVPRF
-11 HKSPRLGEQLVLKGV
+11 NRSPRLGEQLVLKG
-26 ISQEELESSLAASKA
+26 ILSEEALENALSAAKA
-41 SGTKLGE
+41 ANMKLGE
-48 YLVSHGI
+48 YLTSHGI
-55 VPEEEILKALSEQL
+55 VPEEDILKALSEQL
-69 NVPLYDA
+69 SFPLYNPDEF
-76 SKYPLDPALKELLPQ
+76 PLDPHLKDLVPQ
-91 DIARENRLVPLTMDN
+91 DVARENRLVPLTL
-106 EILYCALLDPNNFH
+106 EEGVLYCALLDPNNFR
-120 AIDAVEE
+120 ALDTVEE
-127 FCQCQV
+127 TCRCQV
-133 EPVLCTKQ
+133 EPVLCTKA

-148 AIYGEYSAF
+148 AVYGEYSAF
-157 NEMLGEIGANLAP
+157 SEMLGEIDTDTTPDAGRA
-170 ETAAR
+170 
-175 DEEEI
+175 DEEVI
-180 SADAAND
+180 TNNAVDD

-229 KASEVPLKMASSVVS
+229 KASEVPLKLAPSVVS

-264 FTMKVEGHEIN
+264 FTIKVEGHEIN

-283 TYGENVVMRLLDMNA
+283 TYGENVVMRLLDMSA
-298 KRVYELPKLGM
+298 QRIYELPKLGM
-309 SPEDFETVS
+309 GPEDYKLVTQ
-318 SAARKPYGMILSTG
+318 AAHKPYGMILSTG

-346 KLVNREEVNIMTL
+346 KLVNRDEVNIMTL

-385 GLRSILRQDPDILM
+385 GLRAILRQDPDILM
-399 VGEIRDKETAQIAVQ
+399 VGEIRDRETAQIAVQ

-429 DAISAINRLVDMGV
+429 DALSAVTRLVDMGV
-443 EPYLVSSVLLCSFAQ
+443 EPYLVASVLLCSFAQ

-467 CREEYQ
+467 CREQYQ
-473 PAPGLMKAFNLTAAD
+473 PSIGLLHVFGLTPED
-488 GPFYHG
+488 GPFFHG
-494 AGCPRCGGTGYMGRT
+494 KGCPRCGGTGYMGRT

-515 PMLDEFQDMVASG
+515 PMLDELQEMVTAGKSK
-528 ATRQAIARR
+528 QEIYRR
-537 ARELGIHSMTDD
+537 ARELGIRTMADD
-549 AAQKIRAGITTCEE
+549 AAKKIRAGITTAEE